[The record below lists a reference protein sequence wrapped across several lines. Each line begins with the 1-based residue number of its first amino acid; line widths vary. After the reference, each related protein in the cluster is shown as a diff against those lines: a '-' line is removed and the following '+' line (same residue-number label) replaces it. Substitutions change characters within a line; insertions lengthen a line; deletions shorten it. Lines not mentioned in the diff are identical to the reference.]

1 MEEDARTDDPPPA
14 PHPPRTGP
22 PRATHNLDITP
33 AKHKAALQIM
43 NALRR
48 SEEAESARAKQAG
61 VVENY
66 L

>member
-14 PHPPRTGP
+14 PHLWIPRG
-22 PRATHNLDITP
+22 RDEECATHNFDITR

-48 SEEAESARAKQAG
+48 SEEAKRLKAHGQSRRA
-61 VVENY
+61 
-66 L
+66 